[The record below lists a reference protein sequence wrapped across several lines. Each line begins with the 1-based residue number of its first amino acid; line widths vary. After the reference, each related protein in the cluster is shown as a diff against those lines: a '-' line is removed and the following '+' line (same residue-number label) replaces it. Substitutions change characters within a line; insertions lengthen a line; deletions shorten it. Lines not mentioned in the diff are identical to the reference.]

1 MSNEIIRKKIDFICQ
16 GMVKKFPLEKIYI
29 DNENNTHLKYIRC
42 IPENL
47 IENNLY
53 YINNNHKE
61 LKAIVELKKKYK
73 INYLYIEMDFNV
85 VKYVEAFNDYEI
97 NEAEFDFIK
106 KSLFIRNVLER
117 KKKILSSD
125 VIINELVSFISLFEP
140 KKAINIIQYMVFN
153 NVFDYIISKGVFD
166 NYIKTLDQDDN
177 FCKVNNF
184 RYLRNAALT
193 PFSLKQLE
201 IDMII

>member
-1 MSNEIIRKKIDFICQ
+1 
-16 GMVKKFPLEKIYI
+16 
-29 DNENNTHLKYIRC
+29 
-42 IPENL
+42 
-47 IENNLY
+47 
-53 YINNNHKE
+53 
-61 LKAIVELKKKYK
+61 
-73 INYLYIEMDFNV
+73 
-85 VKYVEAFNDYEI
+85 DYEI